1 VKGSTTTPLRS
12 PESHVD
18 LVGVLFMVWGALT
31 ILVGASTLALGIAAA
46 TLITSA
52 SAEGRGRFAASLTA
66 VAFTALALLAVLWGA
81 VHVGVGVQVRRRRHW
96 SRVGALLLGS
106 IDLLLLPYGTALGIY
121 ALWILLRED
130 AKALF
135 EQPVVD

>member
-1 VKGSTTTPLRS
+1 
-12 PESHVD
+12 
-18 LVGVLFMVWGALT
+18 MVWGALT